1 MSLIDDLKTN
11 RDTQIMAFGI
21 AFFLLAFPGYFAYAS
36 SSTATESYS
45 SLGPVGNYS
54 VEGTFEYFEIASG
67 TEYIE
72 DGSEITVAAHSDAA
86 GLDGENIVGVRLTF
100 SHTDDEA
107 SNGPQCTGVQNE
119 DDDLT
124 ISTTKGEF
132 LADGSG
138 SQSPLVIESYWID
151 NATVGTN
158 VSNLSEADVIGQL
171 DGGDTGLGS
180 YNTSIMVTVNEGSR
194 PLCNTVDDG
203 ETVDY
208 KIEIITLEYT
218 VTKID

>member
-36 SSTATESYS
+36 SSTTTGSYS

-54 VEGTFEYFEIASG
+54 IEGTFEYFEIASG

-72 DGSEITVAAHSDAA
+72 DGSEITVGAHSDTA

-100 SHTDDEA
+100 EHIDDEA
-107 SNGPQCTGVQNE
+107 SNGPTCIGVQDE
-119 DDDLT
+119 ADDLT
-124 ISTTKGEF
+124 ISMTKGEF
-132 LADGSG
+132 LTDGSG
-138 SQSPLVIESYWID
+138 SQSPLEIESYWID

-158 VSNLSEADVIGQL
+158 VSNLSEEDVIGQL

-180 YNTSIMVTVNEGSR
+180 YNTSIMVMVNKGSR
-194 PLCNTVDDG
+194 TGCDTVDDG